1 MNTRRA
7 PLSSAGTAGPP
18 SSRADGRTDS
28 GAPPRSAS
36 AQLLTA
42 LRAAIR
48 EVPDFP
54 TPGIIFKDVAPLLA
68 DAALFRHATDAMA
81 APFADGGITHV
92 VAVEAR
98 GFIFGAPVAQR
109 LGAGFIPVRKAGKL
123 PWQTERIEYAL
134 EYASG
139 ILEIHRDAFAPGAR
153 VLVVDDV
160 LATGGTAA
168 ATGALVERL
177 GAEVVGFAVLIEL
190 SFLHGRAALQHRRVE
205 ALLSY

>member
-1 MNTRRA
+1 MSTSRA
-7 PLSSAGTAGPP
+7 PSSSAATSDSPSPHADAPNRGAG
-18 SSRADGRTDS
+18 A
-28 GAPPRSAS
+28 AS

-42 LRAAIR
+42 LRGAIR
-48 EVPDFP
+48 DVPDFP
-54 TPGIIFKDVAPLLA
+54 TPGILFKDVAPLLA
-68 DAALFRHATDAMA
+68 DASLFRQATDAMA
-81 APFADGGITHV
+81 APFMGEGITHV

-123 PWQTERIEYAL
+123 PWHTERIEYAL

-139 ILEIHRDAFAPGAR
+139 VLEIHRDACVRGAR

-177 GAEVVGFAVLIEL
+177 GAHVAGFAMLIEL
-190 SFLHGRAALQHRRVE
+190 SFLHGRSALRDRRIE
-205 ALLSY
+205 ALLTF

>member
-1 MNTRRA
+1 MSIRRA
-7 PLSSAGTAGPP
+7 PHTPVGTSSPP
-18 SSRADGRTDS
+18 SPRADRSTHS
-28 GAPPRSAS
+28 GTPPSAAAP
-36 AQLLTA
+36 QLLAA

-48 EVPDFP
+48 DVPDFP
-54 TPGIIFKDVAPLLA
+54 TPGIMFKDVAPLLA
-68 DAALFRHATDAMA
+68 DAALFRQATDAMA

-109 LGAGFIPVRKAGKL
+109 LGAGFVPVRKAGKL

-139 ILEIHRDAFAPGAR
+139 ILEIHRDACVPGSR

-177 GAEVVGFAVLIEL
+177 GAQVVGFAVLIEL
-190 SFLHGRAALQHRRVE
+190 SFLHGRAALRDRRVE
-205 ALLSY
+205 ALLAY